1 MTEEGWM
8 DVGMGEDMMRG
19 PKIGSE
25 PQRRRQADAE
35 SGHVDMGRGMQSVG
49 QTGRLG
55 LTYRH
60 YYA

>member
-1 MTEEGWM
+1 M

-55 LTYRH
+55 LTYIA
-60 YYA
+60 YYV